1 MLTLQKYAVSII
13 VPVYNVE
20 KYIKECL
27 ESLVNQTLKN
37 IEIIVVNDG
46 SPDKSQ
52 KIVDEYVK
60 KYPDK
65 IKSFIKKNG
74 GVSDARNYGLK
85 KATGEYVAFVDS
97 DDFVDVTMFE
107 KMYNTAKKS
116 NCKVVVCNLI
126 KYSETTN
133 NYMPNNFIKKNQV
146 IDLTNQDDLDYINK
160 CRAFVWNKIY
170 DKKLFEKF
178 KFPKGQIFEDSAIVY
193 NVLFEAKK
201 ISMINENLYYY
212 RVNRDGTITTTI
224 NDKIF
229 DIFKSCDNI
238 IEYHKKN
245 NTFEQYY
252 KKIENLCL
260 IHIFKRMEFFN
271 LNKNYKLQVNYVNLA
286 FEYLNNN
293 FPTWKNSC
301 FFNKTKSLK
310 KNVSKLIKKNKFLLF
325 SKIYCPKLIRKIVR
339 FLIKMKTNISK
350 LRLKK
355 VFGKNKKYIIKNE
368 RLHEIQMIELDI
380 LKEIDRICRDNK
392 IKYFLIE
399 GSLLGAV
406 RHNGFIP
413 WDDDL
418 DIGMPRDDYNKF
430 LEIADKKLKIGY
442 KLCCYKNIKNYH
454 LPFSKVVSL
463 NNRGFRNKEAVL
475 SKNYNGPFVD
485 IFPLDTSNLALGKS
499 QVKKFN
505 KIRKYRDI
513 LLIKVRYKIKFSWK
527 RLLYY
532 IESPFYSN
540 KKLHE
545 KINKLSTRENK
556 NNKKYVV
563 NYSSSYGVKKEIFPI
578 CCFDKTIFIDFE
590 DILVPIPKNYNYVLT
605 RIYGDYMQ
613 LPPKNK
619 RVSRHSICDTSIDLK
634 DIEEDDI
641 DENI

>member
-1 MLTLQKYAVSII
+1 MKKYAVSVI

-46 SPDKSQ
+46 SPDNSQ
-52 KIVDEYVK
+52 IIIDEYAK

-65 IKSFIKKNG
+65 IKSYIKKNG

-85 KATGEYVAFVDS
+85 KENGEYVAFIDS

-107 KMYNTAKKS
+107 KMYNNAKKTKS
-116 NCKVVVCNLI
+116 KVVVCNLI
-126 KYSETTN
+126 KYSEVN
-133 NYMPNNFIKKNQV
+133 NKYLPNNFIKKNQV
-146 IDLTNQDDLDYINK
+146 IDLTNKDELNYINK

-170 DKKLFEKF
+170 EKKLFENF
-178 KFPKGQIFEDSAIVY
+178 EFPKGQIFEDSAIIY
-193 NVLFEAKK
+193 NVLFEAKQ
-201 ISMINENLYYY
+201 ISLINENLYYY
-212 RVNRDGTITTTI
+212 RINREGTITTTI
-224 NDKIF
+224 NNKIF
-229 DIFKSCDNI
+229 DIFKSCDSI
-238 IEYHKKN
+238 INYHKKN

-260 IHIFKRMEFFN
+260 VHIFKRMEFFN
-271 LNKNYKLQVNYVNLA
+271 LSKSYKLQVNYVNTA
-286 FEYLNNN
+286 FDYLNKN
-293 FPTWKNSC
+293 FPNWKTSS

-310 KNVSKLIKKNKFLLF
+310 KNINKIIMVNKFLLF
-325 SKIYCPKLIRKIVR
+325 LKIYCPKFIRKFARLV
-339 FLIKMKTNISK
+339 IKIKLNVSK

-355 VFGKNKKYIIKNE
+355 VFGKNKKYVIKNE
-368 RLHEIQMIELDI
+368 RLREIQMIELDI
-380 LKEIDRICRDNK
+380 LKEIDRICHENK

-418 DIGMPRDDYNKF
+418 DIGMLRNDYDKF
-430 LEIADKKLKIGY
+430 LKIAEENLKIGY
-442 KLCCYKNIKNYH
+442 KLCCYENIKNYH
-454 LPFSKVVSL
+454 LPFSKIVSL
-463 NNRGFRNKEAVL
+463 NNRGFKNKEAIL

-485 IFPLDTSNLALGKS
+485 IFPLDTSSIGLGKY
-499 QVKKFN
+499 QINKFN

-527 RLLYY
+527 RLLYF

-545 KINKLSTRENK
+545 KINKLSTKDNK
-556 NNKKYVV
+556 KNKKYVI
-563 NYSSSYGVKKEIFPI
+563 NYSSSYGVKKEIFPS
-578 CCFDKTIFIDFE
+578 CCFEEGISIKFE
-590 DILVPIPKNYNYVLT
+590 DMIVTIPKNYNYVLT

-613 LPPKNK
+613 LPPENK
-619 RVSRHSICDTSIDLK
+619 RISRHSICDMSFNSK
-634 DIEEDDI
+634 NIEEDDI
-641 DENI
+641 DENN